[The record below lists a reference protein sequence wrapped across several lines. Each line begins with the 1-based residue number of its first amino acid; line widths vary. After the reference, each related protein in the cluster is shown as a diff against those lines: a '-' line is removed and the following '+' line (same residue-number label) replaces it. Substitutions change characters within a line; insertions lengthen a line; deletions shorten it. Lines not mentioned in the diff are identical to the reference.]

1 MADFLVIVI
10 ALVLTLLIE
19 VPYVALVMK
28 YRPVKNIIGINVFT
42 NVFINTILYVFS
54 EFEYLIVV
62 WGVFEL
68 IFIPAAEA
76 WFFINT
82 DTNGLSKKRII
93 LNTYIA
99 NIISAGI
106 GLVLIELMY
115 EYLYY
120 LYKERQYGKSIS
132 FCR

>member
-68 IFIPAAEA
+68 IFIPVAEA

-120 LYKERQYGKSIS
+120 L
-132 FCR
+132 